1 MSQEPANGATPPEV
15 PPDDEQLV
23 AYLDGELEPDES
35 RQVELRLAS
44 DPGVRRKLQGLQR
57 SWELLDE
64 LHPADVEEA
73 FTRTTMEMVTVAA
86 AEEVAQIQAAEPRR
100 RRRRWLVGIGGLLAA
115 AIAGFAVGWLA
126 WPDRERA
133 LLEDL
138 PVIERLDEYRLIGD
152 FRFLKKLA
160 AERLFDEDRERRP

>member
-1 MSQEPANGATPPEV
+1 MSLEPANGETQPEV
-15 PPDDEQLV
+15 PADDEQLV
-23 AYLDGELEPDES
+23 AYLDGELAPEES
-35 RQVELRLAS
+35 RQVEQRLAS

-64 LHPADVEEA
+64 LHPTPVEEL

-86 AEEVAQIQAAEPRR
+86 AEEVAEIQAAEPRL
-100 RRRRWLVGIGGLLAA
+100 RRRRWLLGSVGLLAA
-115 AIAGFAVGWLA
+115 GMAGFAVGWLA
-126 WPDRERA
+126 WPDRERP

-138 PVIERLDEYRLIGD
+138 PVIERLDEYRQIGD
-152 FRFLKKLA
+152 FRFLKKLT

>member
-1 MSQEPANGATPPEV
+1 MSQEPANGETQPEV
-15 PPDDEQLV
+15 PDDDEQLV
-23 AYLDGELEPDES
+23 AYLDGELAPDES
-35 RQVELRLAS
+35 RQVEQRLAT

-64 LHPADVEEA
+64 LDPAPVEET
-73 FTRTTMEMVTVAA
+73 FTRSTMEMVTVAA
-86 AEEVAQIQAAEPRR
+86 AEEVAEIQAAEPRR
-100 RRRRWLVGIGGLLAA
+100 RRRRWVVGIGGLLAA
-115 AIAGFAVGWLA
+115 GSAGFAVGWLA
-126 WPDRERA
+126 WPDRDRP

-138 PVIERLDEYRLIGD
+138 PVIEHLDEYRQIGD